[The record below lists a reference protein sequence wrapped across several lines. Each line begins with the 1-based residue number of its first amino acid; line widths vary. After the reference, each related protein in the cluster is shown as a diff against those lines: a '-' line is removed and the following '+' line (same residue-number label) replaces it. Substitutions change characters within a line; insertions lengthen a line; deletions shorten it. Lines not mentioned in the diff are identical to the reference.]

1 MKSLP
6 EESYFL
12 IRCWWLCIDIH
23 IQKGLQAMG
32 YYDFIPI
39 MWGGST
45 MQNCVMSSLQRE
57 GWAEAQPS
65 WLILQGQIQ
74 LYNPLI
80 QNTEDKPT
88 NYFCLSRSNSALSH
102 PGWREWASLLGKL
115 QDVFSCDWN
124 ESQSVSWGL
133 SADKNR
139 NKIYQLANLG
149 I

>member
-39 MWGGST
+39 MWVGST
-45 MQNCVMSSLQRE
+45 MQNCIMSSLQRE

-65 WLILQGQIQ
+65 WLMLQGQIQ
-74 LYNPLI
+74 QYNPLI
-80 QNTEDKPT
+80 QNTVDKPT
-88 NYFCLSRSNSALSH
+88 NYFCLSRRNPARTRPRL
-102 PGWREWASLLGKL
+102 REWASLQGKL
-115 QDVFSCDWN
+115 QDVFLCDWN

-133 SADKNR
+133 SAYKNR

-149 I
+149 N